1 MIAFNELKA
10 VAKVLQEAGKIEQY
24 QQILDAQKELLEM
37 QNKIVNLETDNKRLR
52 DEFEIKENLIS
63 EGNLYW
69 IIKDGKKDGPF
80 CTCCWDSERKL
91 VRLHKS
97 EVSGRAH
104 CPKCNTVARAGTA
117 RIYRSINH
125 IKNPGR

>member
-69 IIKDGKKDGPF
+69 IIKDGKKILLF
-80 CTCCWDSERKL
+80 HIKTQKEKFW
-91 VRLHKS
+91 
-97 EVSGRAH
+97 
-104 CPKCNTVARAGTA
+104 ARDFIMLLIWMSL
-117 RIYRSINH
+117 RIYLLKQNL
-125 IKNPGR
+125 K